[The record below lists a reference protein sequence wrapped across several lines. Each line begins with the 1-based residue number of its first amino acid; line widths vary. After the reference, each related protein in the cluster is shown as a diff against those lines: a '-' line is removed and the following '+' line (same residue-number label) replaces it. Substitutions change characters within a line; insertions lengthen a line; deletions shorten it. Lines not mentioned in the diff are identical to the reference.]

1 MRNKRIDLSR
11 PLVTALLVAGT
22 LTVGA
27 MTMEATAMGAES
39 SQAERISVGQEAPA
53 FSLTSSDG
61 KTYSLADLRGE
72 KDLVLVFF
80 RGTW

>member
-1 MRNKRIDLSR
+1 MRNQRIDLSR
-11 PLVTALLVAGT
+11 PLLTALLAIGT
-22 LTVGA
+22 LTIGT
-27 MTMEATAMGAES
+27 MTMEATAMGAEPS
-39 SQAERISVGQEAPA
+39 PAGRIEVGQQAPA

-72 KDLVLVFF
+72 KDLALVFF